1 MHPPGAEP
9 GRHLGR
15 GRTTRPVGGGDS
27 GRLPTLPLVYYP
39 APDPRSQ
46 SALPPRGRGR
56 FLVYFA
62 GGFAPG
68 TPEAGACGSVQ
79 GGKESVAYRL
89 ARAVRVQPRGCKG
102 RSPLH
107 EITLVSPSPEGKGRG
122 DGSKTPFGFRRG
134 SAPGTPAAGAYGSAQ
149 RGKESVAYRLAR
161 AVRVQPRGCK
171 GRSPLHEI
179 TLVSP
184 SPEGKGRGDGS
195 KTPFGFRRGSAP
207 GTPAAGA
214 YGSAQ
219 RGKES
224 VAYRLARAVRVQPR
238 GCKGRSPLHEITLV
252 SPSPEGKGQGDGG
265 KTPFGFRRGLSPGGA
280 DSTLDIPFLSA
291 LAGRTDSSQ
300 YKFEK
305 SSGGSG
311 GLFQESPSVS
321 PASPPRL
328 QRFSFSGRW
337 CRLWYRPV

>member
-1 MHPPGAEP
+1 MQGAVPLASPGAEP
-9 GRHLGR
+9 GRRWGR

-79 GGKESVAYRL
+79 G
-89 ARAVRVQPRGCKG
+89 
-102 RSPLH
+102 
-107 EITLVSPSPEGKGRG
+107 
-122 DGSKTPFGFRRG
+122 
-134 SAPGTPAAGAYGSAQ
+134 
-149 RGKESVAYRLAR
+149 
-161 AVRVQPRGCK
+161 
-171 GRSPLHEI
+171 
-179 TLVSP
+179 
-184 SPEGKGRGDGS
+184 
-195 KTPFGFRRGSAP
+195 
-207 GTPAAGA
+207 
-214 YGSAQ
+214 
-219 RGKES
+219 GKES

>member
-1 MHPPGAEP
+1 MGKGEIISSFRRGLRPRHP
-9 GRHLGR
+9 
-15 GRTTRPVGGGDS
+15 GGGS
-27 GRLPTLPLVYYP
+27 LRFG
-39 APDPRSQ
+39 A
-46 SALPPRGRGR
+46 RG
-56 FLVYFA
+56 
-62 GGFAPG
+62 
-68 TPEAGACGSVQ
+68 E
-79 GGKESVAYRL
+79 ESVAYRL
-89 ARAVRVQPRGCKG
+89 AGAGRVQPRGCKG

-107 EITLVSPSPEGKGRG
+107 EITLVSPSPEGKRRG
-122 DGSKTPFGFRRG
+122 IGAKHPSVFAGG

-184 SPEGKGRGDGS
+184 SPEGKRRGIGAKHPS
-195 KTPFGFRRGSAP
+195 VFAGGSAP

-238 GCKGRSPLHEITLV
+238 GCKGRSPLHETTLV
-252 SPSPEGKGQGDGG
+252 SPSPEGKGRGDGG
-265 KTPFGFRRGLSPGGA
+265 KNALWFSPGAKPGRRGFNFGYPLPVGFAGTRRFKSIQIREKFWGVWGTLSRVPQR
-280 DSTLDIPFLSA
+280 LPSA
-291 LAGRTDSSQ
+291 
-300 YKFEK
+300 
-305 SSGGSG
+305 
-311 GLFQESPSVS
+311 P
-321 PASPPRL
+321 PPRL

-337 CRLWYRPV
+337 CRLWYRPA